1 MSPLG
6 LPVISSGWRR
16 VNSIVLED
24 SMARQMTERELLE
37 LYELNKRLVELHA
50 ESGEEAEV
58 RRLVCLIG
66 ELEKHLYQYNP
77 ALEREWI
84 DQLRF

>member
-1 MSPLG
+1 
-6 LPVISSGWRR
+6 
-16 VNSIVLED
+16 
-24 SMARQMTERELLE
+24 MARQMTERELLE

-50 ESGEEAEV
+50 ENGEEAEV

-77 ALEREWI
+77 ALESEWI
-84 DQLRF
+84 DRLRF